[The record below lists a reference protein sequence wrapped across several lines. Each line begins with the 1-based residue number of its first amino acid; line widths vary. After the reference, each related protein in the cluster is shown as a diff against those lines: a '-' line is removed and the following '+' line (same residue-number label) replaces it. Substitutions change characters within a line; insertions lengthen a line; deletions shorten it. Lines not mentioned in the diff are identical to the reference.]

1 MGSLFSTD
9 RFANSDNS
17 VIIDKYLESVNILHH
32 FLVACGDRN
41 RRRLRFTHFK
51 IINNCDDIKLEHP
64 LFTKI
69 LFTCTKIFIFIIFL
83 T

>member
-9 RFANSDNS
+9 RFANIIS

-41 RRRLRFTHFK
+41 RRRLRFTYFK
-51 IINNCDDIKLEHP
+51 IINNCDDI
-64 LFTKI
+64 
-69 LFTCTKIFIFIIFL
+69 
-83 T
+83 